1 MDRLGAMQLFVRVAE
16 LGSFAAVAKQLNAA
30 PSVVTRQVAALEAH
44 LGCKLME
51 RSTRRLR
58 LTSSGADYL
67 EQCRVILNLV
77 EVAETDIAAARQ
89 APRGHVRISLPLSF
103 GIKRL
108 APVLLDFSQRY
119 PEVSLDMDYSDR
131 RINLIEEGIDF
142 SIRITTR
149 PRGGRHCA
157 QARHQ
162 SREDSSRCRPTW
174 RAFVGRACRPSSRIT
189 NCSATPMRWRASY
202 GFWWMAARKR
212 PVRGR
217 LNANN
222 GTILAEAAAQG
233 LGVYIGPDF
242 IVDEFI
248 EAGRLD
254 WLLAEHPLPE
264 LGIHAV
270 LPSNRQVPHRV
281 RVLIDFSP
289 SGCAEILWPW
299 PPRRGIRV

>member
-89 APRGHVRISLPLSF
+89 APRGHVRVSLPLVF
-103 GIKRL
+103 GTRRV
-108 APVLLDFSQRY
+108 APLLLEFAGRY
-119 PEVSLDMDYSDR
+119 PEVSLDMEYSDKPQ
-131 RINLIEEGIDF
+131 NLIEEGIDF

-149 PRGGRHCA
+149 LAAGDIARKLGISRMKTVAAPA
-157 QARHQ
+157 YLARHG
-162 SREDSSRCRPTW
+162 RPRLPAELAHHELLGYTYAMAGQL
-174 RAFVGRACRPSSRIT
+174 RFLVDGRAE
-189 NCSATPMRWRASY
+189 NV
-202 GFWWMAARKR
+202 

-254 WLLAEHPLPE
+254 WLLAEYPLPE

-270 LPSNRQVPHRV
+270 LPSNRQVPHRI
-281 RVLIDFSP
+281 RVLIDFL
-289 SGCAEILWPW
+289 AERL
-299 PPRRGIRV
+299 R